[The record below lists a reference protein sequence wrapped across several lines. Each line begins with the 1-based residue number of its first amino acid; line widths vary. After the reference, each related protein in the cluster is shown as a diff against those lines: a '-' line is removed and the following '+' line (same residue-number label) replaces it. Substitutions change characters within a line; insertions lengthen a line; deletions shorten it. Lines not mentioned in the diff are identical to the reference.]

1 MKKENKQTSIP
12 GVILEIGY
20 EISIPLV
27 LCVIAGVWLDKK
39 FGTLPLFLLLGIFI
53 SLFATGFGIYKVLKK
68 FLKEQDN

>member
-1 MKKENKQTSIP
+1 MKEDNKKISIP
-12 GVILEIGY
+12 SIILEVGY

-53 SLFATGFGIYKVLKK
+53 SLFITGFGIYKILKK
-68 FLKEQDN
+68 YLKESA